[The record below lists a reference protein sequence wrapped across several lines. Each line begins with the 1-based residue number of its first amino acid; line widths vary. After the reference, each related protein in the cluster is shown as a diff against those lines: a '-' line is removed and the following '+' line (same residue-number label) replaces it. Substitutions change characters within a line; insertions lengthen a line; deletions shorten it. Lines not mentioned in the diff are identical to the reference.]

1 MKKIFSYLCLLV
13 AIFALAA
20 CNKPGNTPGGG
31 GEPDTPKELVYA
43 DGTKL
48 NMAVTHDGPKTS
60 ISFKDAS
67 ITGEGLV
74 LADGKT
80 YHTDD
85 LKPVWAELEE
95 ILKVEFTDVL
105 IGKKAAEE
113 FEAWQQLGFKDSNNQ
128 SVDVLVGN
136 ASDISE
142 AGKRGEIVNL
152 AEWLDYMPNFKAFLD
167 ENPIVKLSVLSD
179 TETGSI
185 HYAPYFDGFDDIEK
199 YFIMRHDWVKK
210 LLDGEGSFTA
220 EISDVAG
227 ATVYSPYMPLEG
239 KVTVDSLNAAGDAVI
254 QITKD
259 YDTSYGNIVKYMN
272 DHITATTT
280 GVELVNWLRGY
291 IDVAY
296 AGIYGT
302 QRSDLFLGHNAAWD
316 ADELVALLRC
326 VVANTYA
333 LTGQNE
339 QKVTGIFPRET
350 GLNRVADLY
359 SFAALFGVRGNESR
373 NEYLYFNA
381 EGELIDARGEEDF
394 AAAIGRINDLYKEGL
409 ILQDYRTKDKKI
421 GEAMYKTN
429 LGFML
434 YDYCQTQCLWNDK
447 KETQGYEGFYLSPVM
462 TPVAKWYDGSNAEG
476 TYMRFTESWRSVKTN
491 GWCIPSTCTGD
502 KLKAA
507 LKLFD
512 YMYSEE
518 GNVLMSFGPAAW
530 RDGDNTI
537 IYKGKPEPK
546 MSDAAQA
553 ELWNLASGNYTNYA
567 RYYLGSTLPV
577 GFVKNQAMEYQ
588 CTTEAGK
595 SGALVVSKAIALG
608 TVKHVSPF
616 IEENLFYTMVP
627 TILPTDEDQ
636 DTLLS
641 KYGAL
646 NEMYN
651 RESNGK
657 YNFFDEL
664 IRVGFGSTKAPE
676 TTYLSTFPA
685 SAADYVKLYKEELG
699 GNEYSFIK
707 NLAWDELESYYKANK

>member
-1 MKKIFSYLCLLV
+1 MKKIFSYLFVLILVFSLV
-13 AIFALAA
+13 A
-20 CNKPGNTPGGG
+20 CGGG
-31 GEPDTPKELVYA
+31 GTETPEEPKELEYA
-43 DGTKL
+43 EGTTL
-48 NMAVTHDGPKTS
+48 NLAVTHDGNKTS

-74 LADGKT
+74 LADGKE

-85 LKPVWAELEE
+85 LKPVWAELEKV
-95 ILKVEFTDVL
+95 LKVEFNDVL
-105 IGKKAAEE
+105 TGKKAAQE
-113 FEAWQQLGFKDSNNQ
+113 FEAWQQLGYVDANNN

-136 ASDISE
+136 ASDIAE

-152 AEWLDYMPNFKAFLD
+152 ADWLDYMPNFKAFLD

-179 TETGSI
+179 VETGAI

-210 LLDGEGSFTA
+210 LLDGEGSFSA
-220 EISDVAG
+220 EISDLAG
-227 ATVYSPYMPLEG
+227 AVEYEPYMPTSG
-239 KVTVDSLNAAGDAVI
+239 SVTIDSLNAAGDAVI
-254 QITKD
+254 QITKN
-259 YDTSYGNIVKYMN
+259 YDTTYGNIVAYMN
-272 DHITATTT
+272 SHITAATT
-280 GVELVNWLRGY
+280 GVELVNMLRGY

-296 AGIYGT
+296 GGIYGT

-339 QKVTGIFPRET
+339 QKVTGVFPRET

-381 EGELIDARGEEDF
+381 EGELVDARGEEDF
-394 AAAIGRINDLYKEGL
+394 AAAIDRLNDLYKEGL
-409 ILQDYRTKDKKI
+409 ILQDYRTKEKKI
-421 GEAMYKTN
+421 GEAMYKSN

-447 KETQGYEGFYLSPVM
+447 SETQKYEGFYLSPVM
-462 TPVAKWYDGSNAEG
+462 TPVAKWYDGSSAEG

-491 GWCIPSTCTGD
+491 GWCIPATCTGD
-502 KLKAA
+502 KLQAA

-518 GNVLMSFGPAAW
+518 GNILMSFGPNAW
-530 RDGDNTI
+530 RSGETI
-537 IYKGKPEPK
+537 DYKGTQQPE
-546 MSDAAQA
+546 MSDAAKA

-595 SGALVVSKAIALG
+595 AGALVVSKAIALG
-608 TVKHVSPF
+608 TVKHVSPY
-616 IEENLFYTMVP
+616 IGDNLFYTMVP

-646 NEMYN
+646 SEMYN
-651 RESNGK
+651 RESSGK
-657 YNFFDEL
+657 YNFYDEL

-676 TTYLSTFPA
+676 TTYLSAFPA
-685 SAADYVKLYKEELG
+685 SAAAYVQLYKEELG
-699 GNEYSFIK
+699 GNEYAFIK
-707 NLAWDELESYYKANK
+707 QGAWQSLKDYYDANK